1 MNSKKLKT
9 NENIFSKKDDIVIKA
24 IETIREAG
32 NIKDL
37 ENLAKKYSE
46 TDSEEIK
53 TLIFNVFADLKI
65 QEAANTVVDL
75 IKSVGDADTVKMLVS
90 SCWQSRLDYA
100 DYFETFIDLVISAPF
115 EISFDAFTV
124 LENFENKIQEERK
137 AELIDYVKSNI
148 AKSTDDNKTF
158 ATELIN
164 IIEKY

>member
-1 MNSKKLKT
+1 MNKKKLKA
-9 NENIFSKKDDIVIKA
+9 NEDIFSKSDDIVIKT
-24 IETIREAG
+24 IETIRESG

-53 TLIFNVFADLKI
+53 TLIFNVFADLKT
-65 QEAANTVVDL
+65 QEATNTIVDL
-75 IKSVGDADTVKMLVS
+75 IKKSNDADTVKMLVS

-115 EISFDAFTV
+115 EISFDAFTL
-124 LENFENKIQEERK
+124 LENFENKISEERK
-137 AELIDYVKSNI
+137 IELINYVKNNI
-148 AKSTDDNKTF
+148 AKSADDNKTF
-158 ATELIN
+158 AAELIN